1 MVSDVVSPAP
11 DLGQGFGV
19 VFGFVLG
26 HAGWIVGLPVA
37 ALAVWMAW
45 AVWQRRWAVRE
56 LGNRSRFELVPAV
69 TFDPALPDVGQAA
82 ARLAEAKAAAGA
94 LPARAAAMRIR
105 ATAGEEGRLRY
116 EWEGPEQ
123 AASVLRLPGY
133 RQVEVLAADAARDR
147 AMRVRFEGADPL
159 EQGGDW

>member
-1 MVSDVVSPAP
+1 MVSDVVPPAP
-11 DLGQGFGV
+11 DIGQGFGV

-26 HAGWIVGLPVA
+26 HAEWVVGLPVA
-37 ALAVWMAW
+37 ALAVWAAS

-56 LGNRSRFELVPAV
+56 LRSRARFELVPAV

-82 ARLAEAKAAAGA
+82 ARLAGAKAATGA
-94 LPARAAAMRIR
+94 LPSRAAALRIR
-105 ATAGEEGRLRY
+105 ASAGEEGRLRY
-116 EWEGPEQ
+116 EWEGSER

-133 RQVEVLAADAARDR
+133 RQVEVLAADAIRDR

-159 EQGGDW
+159 EQGGEW

>member
-1 MVSDVVSPAP
+1 MSDVVPPAP
-11 DLGQGFGV
+11 NIGQGFGV
-19 VFGFVLG
+19 VFDFVLG
-26 HAGWIVGLPVA
+26 HAEWIVGVPVVAVAFWA
-37 ALAVWMAW
+37 ATS
-45 AVWQRRWAVRE
+45 VWQRRWAVRE
-56 LGNRSRFELVPAV
+56 LGSRARFELVPAV

-82 ARLAEAKAAAGA
+82 ARLAEAKAAAGG

-105 ATAGEEGRLRY
+105 ASAGEESRLRY
-116 EWEGPEQ
+116 GWEGPER

-147 AMRVRFEGADPL
+147 AMRVRFDGADPL